1 MDELFLK
8 TKSTLKILEERDEI
22 YLEDVLGLFLDICSD
37 AAEKT
42 GVPAALLPRKDEKA
56 AAMKL
61 SQVGKLYDY
70 LLNSSLPSIEDE
82 KRKQMLQTL
91 KAQVGEKETI
101 MQKAQEEERNA
112 REELLRSEQEA
123 GHLKAE
129 AIKAREETQRL
140 EEQIRDLEAFLAEYE
155 SGKEAL
161 KEQESYGKE
170 LLRAW
175 NQGISD
181 PYVREMKRVPETA
194 ASLRALAEEFESKRE
209 ALCEAVED
217 LSRMYQVYLEE
228 QKG

>member
-42 GVPAALLPRKDEKA
+42 GVPVALLLRKDEKA

-101 MQKAQEEERNA
+101 VQKAQEEERNA
-112 REELLRSEQEA
+112 REELLRTEQEA

-175 NQGISD
+175 NQGLSD

>member
-8 TKSTLKILEERDEI
+8 TKSTLKILEEREEI

-101 MQKAQEEERNA
+101 VQKAQEEERNA
-112 REELLRSEQEA
+112 REELLRTEQEA

-155 SGKEAL
+155 SGVRPV
-161 KEQESYGKE
+161 
-170 LLRAW
+170 LLYQSHY
-175 NQGISD
+175 QGTFVLVLFQFS
-181 PYVREMKRVPETA
+181 
-194 ASLRALAEEFESKRE
+194 
-209 ALCEAVED
+209 
-217 LSRMYQVYLEE
+217 
-228 QKG
+228 